1 MRRWK
6 VERTIGVIVLAV
18 LSVQY
23 SSVHER
29 IKWMMLQLAMASD
42 QVQPA
47 SEISSHRKERAI
59 DDIKL
64 PLNNANSNQHH
75 HGRNWT
81 TTTSKNNSN
90 TTRIITSKTRKRPL
104 LVVRTSATET
114 VSNSTFAGAIV
125 ASKTKKNIT
134 KLIDT
139 YNRIIDNITS
149 SFVQSTDSTLL
160 NFHEGT
166 TPIVF
171 EGYKLVLIA
180 NPKVASTV
188 LKQLMRRM
196 MGYEDNYHVHKWN
209 KVGLPHSWPAN
220 GLNYTSQYSLQKVN
234 EMMTSNE
241 WTRAMFVRDPKEHML
256 SAYLMFRSQ
265 VEVMAP
271 DYIRRAKAGTLKSL
285 RNFTQNVHAPA
296 QLKNCCQKI
305 AGEMDANWKVLCFN
319 HTLTFE
325 GFLDAIENGPTKF
338 STDTKMWERRRSR
351 VRFGEKFT
359 PEDLRKSP
367 GGFDIHWSP
376 LSLWR
381 MEPKFYKSLNFV
393 GHLETAQRDIR
404 QLLDRLHPHAWET
417 YGASGWGTHRNESIF
432 TSKSTVNH
440 ASNTSGRLFQ
450 YYTSKGMERRVD
462 KFYESDYENVYLNL
476 TRVPVGEA
484 EAFYKSRY

>member
-29 IKWMMLQLAMASD
+29 IKWMLQLQLAMTSD

-75 HGRNWT
+75 HGCNWT

-90 TTRIITSKTRKRPL
+90 ITRIITSKTRKRPL

-171 EGYKLVLIA
+171 ERYKLVLIA

-188 LKQLMRRM
+188 SCLSCITISFGCRM
-196 MGYEDNYHVHKWN
+196 
-209 KVGLPHSWPAN
+209 
-220 GLNYTSQYSLQKVN
+220 
-234 EMMTSNE
+234 
-241 WTRAMFVRDPKEHML
+241 F
-256 SAYLMFRSQ
+256 
-265 VEVMAP
+265 
-271 DYIRRAKAGTLKSL
+271 
-285 RNFTQNVHAPA
+285 
-296 QLKNCCQKI
+296 
-305 AGEMDANWKVLCFN
+305 
-319 HTLTFE
+319 
-325 GFLDAIENGPTKF
+325 
-338 STDTKMWERRRSR
+338 
-351 VRFGEKFT
+351 
-359 PEDLRKSP
+359 
-367 GGFDIHWSP
+367 
-376 LSLWR
+376 
-381 MEPKFYKSLNFV
+381 
-393 GHLETAQRDIR
+393 
-404 QLLDRLHPHAWET
+404 
-417 YGASGWGTHRNESIF
+417 
-432 TSKSTVNH
+432 
-440 ASNTSGRLFQ
+440 
-450 YYTSKGMERRVD
+450 
-462 KFYESDYENVYLNL
+462 
-476 TRVPVGEA
+476 
-484 EAFYKSRY
+484 